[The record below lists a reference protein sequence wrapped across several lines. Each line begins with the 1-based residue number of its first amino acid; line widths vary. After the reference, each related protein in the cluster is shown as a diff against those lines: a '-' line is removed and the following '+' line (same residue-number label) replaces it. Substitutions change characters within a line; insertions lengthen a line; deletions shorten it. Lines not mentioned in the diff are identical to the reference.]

1 MTSVVIAE
9 EDRPTRKLA
18 HFFPLEPEER
28 SVLRALAGR
37 MRSVRSNIEI
47 MAEGQPCPYVFLIQD
62 GWLVRYKSLQDGRRQ
77 IVNFILPGDIC
88 DFGSLLFK
96 KSAQTVTTITPVS
109 LTEIEPSEAF
119 DLFARLP
126 RMAVALTWSAAQ
138 EASIFSEH
146 LVNIGRRSAL
156 ERLAHIILELQRRLS
171 AVGLATESGFDFPL
185 TQAMLADALG
195 LTSVHVSRT
204 MRRLRESGAVRLAGQ
219 TLNILD
225 IHRLR
230 AIAGFTPNF
239 LHLDGAPP
247 AMRAQLAAGA

>member
-1 MTSVVIAE
+1 MTSVVTAE
-9 EDRPTRKLA
+9 ENRPMRKLA
-18 HFFPLEPEER
+18 HFFPLDPEER
-28 SVLRALAGR
+28 RVLNALADR
-37 MRSVRSNIEI
+37 TRPVRPNVDI
-47 MAEGQPCPYVFLIQD
+47 MVDGEPCPYLFLVQN
-62 GWLVRYKSLQDGRRQ
+62 GWLARYKSLRDGRRQ
-77 IVNFILPGDIC
+77 IVNFILPGDVC
-88 DFGSLLFK
+88 DFGSLVFK

-109 LTEIEPSEAF
+109 LTEIEPAEAF

-126 RMAVALTWSAAQ
+126 RMAIALTWSAAQ

-171 AVGLATESGFDFPL
+171 AVGLATEAGFEFPL

-204 MRRLRESGAVRLAGQ
+204 MRRLREAGAVRLAGQ
-219 TLNILD
+219 TLSILD

-230 AIAGFTPNF
+230 AIAGFTPTF
-239 LHLDGAPP
+239 LHLDGAPQ
-247 AMRAQLAAGA
+247 ATRAHLAGA